1 MQKKDDS
8 IYPAPGVT
16 GDKNKYSGERDYMI
30 GRANGKGRVNQDANK
45 TPNWSQTDT
54 LETGLVSR
62 QPL

>member
-1 MQKKDDS
+1 MQDKDDS

-16 GDKNKYSGERDYMI
+16 GEKPKYSGERDYMI

-45 TPNWSQTDT
+45 TENWSESDS
-54 LETGLVSR
+54 LNTGLSSR